1 MGGPGQL
8 FTYKELKSRNA
19 KQGAAL
25 KRRAARAIAGAV
37 AADIARVIIVTRQDA
52 PRKTRKGSKKRSP
65 RR

>member
-25 KRRAARAIAGAV
+25 KRRAVQILAGA
-37 AADIARVIIVTRQDA
+37 ADRDISRIIIVERTKQS
-52 PRKTRKGSKKRSP
+52 KKSKKRG
-65 RR
+65 RGGY